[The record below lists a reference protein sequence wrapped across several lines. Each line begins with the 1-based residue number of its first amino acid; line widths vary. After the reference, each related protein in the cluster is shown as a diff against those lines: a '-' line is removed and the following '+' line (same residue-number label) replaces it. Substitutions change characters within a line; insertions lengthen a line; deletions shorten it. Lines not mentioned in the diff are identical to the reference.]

1 MKRWFLP
8 YTPDL
13 MQRLAEQA
21 EITVRGMEAFA
32 AWSGGDLMQERAVRT
47 LEHEADDARRALEV
61 ELRAAFS
68 TPLEPEDIFEL
79 SERLDQVLNDAK
91 NAVREAQVM
100 QMAPDVG
107 LERMAAHALA
117 GTQQLAE
124 AFAVLVTDPDN
135 AILRAQAA
143 IRCDRELERAYRA
156 AMSEL
161 LEVTEIREVVG
172 RRELYRR
179 YARLGESIVR
189 VADRIWYAV
198 VKTT

>member
-13 MQRLAEQA
+13 ARLLTEQA
-21 EITVRGMEAFA
+21 EITVRGMTAFA
-32 AWSGGDLMQERAVRT
+32 AWSGGDLDKEQVVRDC
-47 LEHEADDARRALEV
+47 EHEADDARRTLET

-91 NAVREAQVM
+91 NAVREADVM
-100 QMAPDVG
+100 QMAPDEG
-107 LERMAAHALA
+107 MERMAAHALA
-117 GTQQLAE
+117 GTRQLAE
-124 AFAVLVTDPDN
+124 SFAVLMTDPDT
-135 AILRAQAA
+135 AIKRAQAA
-143 IRCDRELERAYRA
+143 IHCERELERAYRE
-156 AMSEL
+156 AMSE
-161 LEVTEIREVVG
+161 VIDITEIREVIG

-179 YARLGESIVR
+179 YARLGDSIVR

-198 VKTT
+198 VKTS

>member
-32 AWSGGDLMQERAVRT
+32 AWSGGDRMQEQAVRT

-124 AFAVLVTDPDN
+124 AFAVLVTDPDT

-143 IRCDRELERAYRA
+143 IHCDRELERAYRA

-161 LEVTEIREVVG
+161 LEVTEIREVIG